1 MQINSAYQSQNLWDL
16 GAISSVESNSN
27 STSLISSD
35 NQGDTVE
42 ISSEA
47 RRLFSEAI
55 HKYDRP
61 ATSSANSEA
70 KDEQSETTG
79 EEAAGEGG
87 AQGGGAQGAGGSS
100 SSDSSD
106 RVQQIKNQIQSLKS
120 QLASLT
126 SGMAK
131 TGSIDEGS
139 MGKVSSLNAQIA
151 ALEAEL
157 NAMEAAG

>member
-61 ATSSANSEA
+61 ATSSANSET
-70 KDEQSETTG
+70 KEDQGETAG
-79 EEAAGEGG
+79 EDSAGEGG
-87 AQGGGAQGAGGSS
+87 PQGSGAQGAGGSS
-100 SSDSSD
+100 SSSSD
-106 RVQQIKNQIQSLKS
+106 RVQQIKNQIQ
-120 QLASLT
+120 LASLT
-126 SGMAK
+126 SGMVK

-139 MGKVSSLNAQIA
+139 MGKVSALNAQIA

>member
-61 ATSSANSEA
+61 ATSSANSET
-70 KDEQSETTG
+70 KEDQGETAG
-79 EEAAGEGG
+79 EDSAGEGG
-87 AQGGGAQGAGGSS
+87 PQGSGAQGAGGSS
-100 SSDSSD
+100 SSSSD

-139 MGKVSSLNAQIA
+139 MSKVSALNAQIA

>member
-61 ATSSANSEA
+61 ATSSANSET
-70 KDEQSETTG
+70 KEDQGETAG
-79 EEAAGEGG
+79 EDSAGEGG
-87 AQGGGAQGAGGSS
+87 PQGSGAQGAGGS
-100 SSDSSD
+100 SSD

-126 SGMAK
+126 SGMVK

-139 MGKVSSLNAQIA
+139 MGKVSALNAQIA